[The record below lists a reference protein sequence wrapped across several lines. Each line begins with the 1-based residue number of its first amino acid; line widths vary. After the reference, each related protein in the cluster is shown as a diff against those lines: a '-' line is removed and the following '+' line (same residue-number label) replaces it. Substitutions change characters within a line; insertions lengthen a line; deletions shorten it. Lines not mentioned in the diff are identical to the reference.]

1 MGALPTALTGISSST
16 EMSRRDQNLRTIEWN
31 VPTFDQ
37 NLRTIDWTDPAMD
50 QHLRTSHWN
59 VSTMDRSLSDDA
71 WFLATFYN
79 QISLSGRIKYAV
91 FIIQYFYYP
100 ILATVG
106 VPINVVTIYV
116 LLYKDC
122 GLSPCVRR
130 YLGAMAVAD
139 LLVIILDLI
148 LRHIPIVYKEQFYF
162 LWYIPVCNIHAI
174 LLYAASDCSVW
185 FTVTF
190 TFDRFVAI
198 CCQKLKSQYCSEKTV
213 TLILGAV
220 TVLSCLKNIFWYF
233 MLSSQYALW
242 NVPWFCDASLSVYSS
257 RGVCPI
263 KTPPSFPS
271 TDVNVQLIGTHVFH
285 TNLSPVF
292 KSLLLLSLFKPS
304 NGSEE
309 SLLGPQLFTIYT
321 NHLEDRSERIVAKFA

>member
-37 NLRTIDWTDPAMD
+37 NLRRTDWADPAMD

-220 TVLSCLKNIFWYF
+220 TVLSCLKNIFW
-233 MLSSQYALW
+233 LL
-242 NVPWFCDASLSVYSS
+242 CD
-257 RGVCPI
+257 
-263 KTPPSFPS
+263 
-271 TDVNVQLIGTHVFH
+271 GTRLHAAA
-285 TNLSPVF
+285 
-292 KSLLLLSLFKPS
+292 
-304 NGSEE
+304 
-309 SLLGPQLFTIYT
+309 PQLLHKHYD
-321 NHLEDRSERIVAKFA
+321 LCRDPV